1 MPAASG
7 HAREKCNR
15 STRLPRLPIRPLM
28 PAPPGL
34 MGRWAQMQPAPTTSA
49 TTASAL
55 AAAATPAAAPPMPVG
70 PLVVTCCARR
80 ARGSWRPCI
89 RHLQASS
96 QQVVVDVLPCRL
108 ALALALPLAF
118 GITMRRLFHEACG
131 TTMQRC
137 LGGPLG
143 VWVKKTSALPLPCPW
158 PPGWFRSGVWPA
170 WGHWQGPPSPW
181 QGTRNISAC
190 LLLWPPW
197 TSCWHTAC
205 PRVSYLPMVSLAAT
219 CGG

>member
-15 STRLPRLPIRPLM
+15 STRLPRLLRLLM

-34 MGRWAQMQPAPTTSA
+34 IRMQPVPTTSA

-55 AAAATPAAAPPMPVG
+55 AAAATRAAAPPMRPVG

-80 ARGSWRPCI
+80 AQGSWRPCI
-89 RHLQASS
+89 RHLQANN

-143 VWVKKTSALPLPCPW
+143 VWVKNEYPALALSMA
-158 PPGWFRSGVWPA
+158 F
-170 WGHWQGPPSPW
+170 
-181 QGTRNISAC
+181 
-190 LLLWPPW
+190 L
-197 TSCWHTAC
+197 
-205 PRVSYLPMVSLAAT
+205 MVSKRCVARLGALAGSIKSWARDS
-219 CGG
+219 

>member
-7 HAREKCNR
+7 HARETCNR
-15 STRLPRLPIRPLM
+15 STRLPRLPIRRLLM
-28 PAPPGL
+28 PAPLGL
-34 MGRWAQMQPAPTTSA
+34 IRMQPAPTTSA

-55 AAAATPAAAPPMPVG
+55 AAAATRAAAPPMRPVG

-80 ARGSWRPCI
+80 AQGSWRPCI

-137 LGGPLG
+137 LGGPRG
-143 VWVKKTSALPLPCPW
+143 VWVKTTSALPLPCPW
-158 PPGWFRSGVWPA
+158 HPGWYRSGVWPA
-170 WGHWQGPPSPW
+170 WGHCQGPSSPW
-181 QGTRNISAC
+181 QGTRNTSAFFF
-190 LLLWPPW
+190 LWPPW
-197 TSCWHTAC
+197 TSCWLTAW
-205 PRVSYLPMVSLAAT
+205 PRVSYSAMVSLAAT
-219 CGG
+219 GGG